1 MPKKVLLTWYGI
13 TDLRAAFGFEHSG
26 PVLAALCSDKYDS
39 IVILGYSDDNK
50 QNALGSFDD
59 LILTNALALVSSND
73 VEAERSLVERFSNTK
88 QAHKYYCEWLKS

>member
-1 MPKKVLLTWYGI
+1 MPKKILLTWYGI

-26 PVLAALCSDKYDS
+26 PVLAALCSDEYDS

-50 QNALGSFDD
+50 QSALGSFDD
-59 LILTNALALVSSND
+59 LILTNTLAMVRSND

-88 QAHKYYCEWLKS
+88 QAHKY